1 MNLTH
6 NDAVRILRN
15 LDQYIARFERD
26 TGKIITDGARK
37 YIVEMLCEKIEKRR
51 LN

>member
-6 NDAVRILRN
+6 NDAVRVLKH
-15 LDQYIARFERD
+15 LDYYIACFERD
-26 TGKIITDGARK
+26 TGKTITDGARK
-37 YIVEMLCEKIEKRR
+37 YILEMLCEKIEKEK